1 VQRGALAGV
10 ELGEEGRRGGG
21 GWCRGAGGRERRWRR
36 KRWEESEGSGGPRER
51 SGARGGELREGMRR
65 KMRSL
70 SWESRERIST
80 RKSAPQLYFRFPEK
94 RRWKKFELTVEAF
107 GGILA
112 LFCRESDFNRN
123 QTGPY
128 S

>member
-51 SGARGGELREGMRR
+51 SGARGGELRVGYAEENAFAFLGIEG
-65 KMRSL
+65 KDPDQKNRSPVVFRIP
-70 SWESRERIST
+70 REAT
-80 RKSAPQLYFRFPEK
+80 VEK
-94 RRWKKFELTVEAF
+94 IELTIEVF
-107 GGILA
+107 GGIPA
-112 LFCRESDFNRN
+112 FFHRESDFNRN
-123 QTGPY
+123 QTGP
-128 S
+128 